1 MNHTKVQSGAILQTD
16 SSHSLGE
23 KKRGIVGNITG
34 AVTGAAGVFT
44 GAAANAVGKIKG
56 HQMNASMM
64 PGIQANTHA
73 HHQRTESASGIQF
86 DFNRLSDETFNVEIQ
101 IRTALQ
107 KLPNE
112 DSIQQLHLQLA
123 DIKDITSQE
132 LRKNVFKNYNEFVII
147 SKEITKL
154 EGDMIAVKSVLSELK
169 EVRDNFGSF
178 GQVANTVAV
187 STPLDNGMDDV
198 DEDEIAKQLAKEEIE
213 KELKRTRLGNLYREI
228 DGLQKSLP
236 ENPSRYLEHDGSQL
250 RLTEIN
256 PANYKQ
262 KDVVY
267 IHVLSDFIV
276 VALWKKNMMSGKN
289 RLVPDK
295 LFGINEIAFIDMK
308 DSPEMNFA
316 FKIMKGSELYMYK
329 AETLQEKKSV
339 ISVIIKVTGDLL
351 TLKKMELE
359 SKKSA
364 ISMIPSPSLV
374 VAPIVEKENKKILK
388 DNLSEADY
396 RWLLELS
403 DDLDVLIAHRD
414 FDQAVLNVE
423 KARQIM
429 ALCDNDTARLQFI
442 RSSIEERIT
451 TLSEIVSIDLTS
463 TSATKNQIQADI
475 DRLQRLGLG
484 DHARDIYLT
493 TRSQV
498 IRHRLRQLH
507 FNGDIV
513 AYMFDYCDIFF
524 RLIKNTCDWFG
535 GSFHDPSMAS
545 GFMKWIQIEL
555 DYFGKK
561 FRKQIFGVDHEFHI
575 IAECVI
581 TALDRCEELHSVGMN
596 LTSTFE
602 NIINDDLMNAIEVH
616 AVKCDKEI
624 FHSVMKDNYN
634 RLDLN
639 TEIFDSANIKFDI
652 EIPRL
657 SESAIHFF
665 TVLTSFGSDIGVLI
679 TFQLYNCIVKSLGA
693 FFKTYIQTLNIQ
705 IDKELSVSQYL
716 TILTDAVFIV
726 EHIFKN
732 TKHQLTERFDRPIP
746 ELIKEQL
753 ELKNMVLEYR
763 KRGIL
768 QIKKRLI
775 KVEYNF
781 QKIDYSDNAT
791 ILDTAMPTQ
800 DMQTLVTSLF
810 VVLEETGIVLN
821 GARFLQELILQI
833 LTHMDTTNECWQTS
847 RGPRRFGFCGVQLF
861 VLDMHYL
868 LKAFESYVT
877 EEANDLSNKLCE
889 RALRSYFAQNK
900 TLSAPLKTGEFYE
913 ARVEAALAAY
923 LPNRA
928 VPK

>member
-1 MNHTKVQSGAILQTD
+1 MVQSGAILQTD

-639 TEIFDSANIKFDI
+639 TEIFDSANIKFD
-652 EIPRL
+652 
-657 SESAIHFF
+657 
-665 TVLTSFGSDIGVLI
+665 
-679 TFQLYNCIVKSLGA
+679 
-693 FFKTYIQTLNIQ
+693 
-705 IDKELSVSQYL
+705 
-716 TILTDAVFIV
+716 
-726 EHIFKN
+726 
-732 TKHQLTERFDRPIP
+732 
-746 ELIKEQL
+746 
-753 ELKNMVLEYR
+753 
-763 KRGIL
+763 
-768 QIKKRLI
+768 
-775 KVEYNF
+775 
-781 QKIDYSDNAT
+781 
-791 ILDTAMPTQ
+791 
-800 DMQTLVTSLF
+800 
-810 VVLEETGIVLN
+810 
-821 GARFLQELILQI
+821 
-833 LTHMDTTNECWQTS
+833 ECWQTS

-900 TLSAPLKTGEFYE
+900 TLSAPLKHQSRALRQLQNGLHHIDLVVEVRDARIPLTSINTEFDNILGRRDRLVIYNKSD
-913 ARVEAALAAY
+913 LANPEMKSSIIQMLNKYKNENVVFTKANKGQNIKAILDY
-923 LPNRA
+923 AIRSCSL
-928 VPK
+928 